1 MGARVIGKLSTV
13 RVREAT
19 KRGLH
24 GDGGGLFLQISKSGA
39 RSWVFRFKE
48 TGRLRVMGLGP
59 AHTISLA
66 EARERARQCR
76 VARLDGI
83 DPIEQRRAA
92 RAGAR
97 LDKAKAVTFREC
109 ADAYIAAHRVGWRHP
124 KSEAQW
130 TASLTAY
137 AFPILGALPVAAID
151 TGLVMRVLEPIWAT
165 KPETAGRV
173 RGRIELVLGWAA
185 TRGFRTGENPARW
198 RGHLENLLPKKS
210 KVARVEHHPA
220 AHYGEIGAFIAELRQ
235 RDGVPARALEFL
247 ILTAART
254 GEVTGARWDEIN
266 LADRVWIVPGS
277 RMKGAREH
285 RVPLSEAAMAVVEK
299 MAKIRHGDRVCPG
312 QVDGRPIANTAFLV
326 LLRRMG
332 RGNLTA
338 HGFRS
343 TFRDWCA
350 ERTAFPAEVA
360 EMALAHAVGD
370 KVEAAYRR
378 GDLFDKRW
386 ALADAWARFC
396 DAPSPVTDGE
406 KVVALRR

>member
-1 MGARVIGKLSTV
+1 MGARVIGKLSTT
-13 RVREAT
+13 RLREAT

-24 GDGGGLFLQISKSGA
+24 GDGGGLFLQISKGGA
-39 RSWVFRFKE
+39 RSWVFRFKKA
-48 TGRLRVMGLGP
+48 GRLRVMGLGP

-76 VARLDGI
+76 VARIDGK
-83 DPIEQRRAA
+83 DPIEERKAA
-92 RAGAR
+92 RSAAR

-109 ADAYIAAHRVGWRHP
+109 AESYIASHRAGWRHP

-130 TASLTAY
+130 TASLGTY
-137 AFPILGALPVAAID
+137 ALPILGALPVAAID
-151 TGLVMRVLEPIWAT
+151 TGLVMRVLEPIWAE

-173 RGRIELVLGWAA
+173 KGRIELILGWAA
-185 TRGFRTGENPARW
+185 TRGYRAGENPARW

-220 AHYGEIGAFIAELRQ
+220 AHYGEIGAFITELRQ
-235 RDGVPARALEFL
+235 RDGIPARALEFL

-266 LADRVWIVPGS
+266 LVDRVWVVPGS
-277 RMKGAREH
+277 RMKGGREH
-285 RVPLSEAAMAVVEK
+285 RVPLSDAAMAVVEQ
-299 MAKIRHGDRVCPG
+299 MTKIRHGDLVFPG
-312 QVDGRPIANTAFLV
+312 QVAGRPIANTAFLV

-332 RGNLTA
+332 LGDLTA

-343 TFRDWCA
+343 SFRDWCA

-378 GDLFDKRW
+378 GDLFEKRRQ
-386 ALADAWARFC
+386 LADAWARFC
-396 DAPSPVTDGE
+396 DAPTVTGGE